1 MPALPERKKDTP
13 AWLLQEQAGEVEGG
27 EGCDPGE
34 DNGIDGCEQG
44 PFPAAGL
51 VADGDEGR
59 YAREVQQDEDHV
71 CQSTG
76 WGYRMLQGI
85 G

>member
-1 MPALPERKKDTP
+1 M
-13 AWLLQEQAGEVEGG
+13 EGS

-51 VADGDEGR
+51 VADGDESR
-59 YAREVQQDEDHV
+59 HAREVQKDEDHV
-71 CQSTG
+71 GQSAG
-76 WGYRMLQGI
+76 RGDCMLQCI
-85 G
+85 R